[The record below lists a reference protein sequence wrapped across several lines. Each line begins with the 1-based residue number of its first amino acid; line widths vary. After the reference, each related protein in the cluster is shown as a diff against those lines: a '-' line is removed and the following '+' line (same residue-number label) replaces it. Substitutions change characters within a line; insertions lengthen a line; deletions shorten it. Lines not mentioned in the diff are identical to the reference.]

1 MPEVE
6 RHEAVAVLVDF
17 LFIELAVPDVFLRED
32 VVHLGHLGVEVQPFL
47 GVVLHELVALC
58 LLRDNQVSPYFR
70 KLPSLKV
77 LEVAPC
83 QERRV
88 FRHFMVVGLL
98 AEDVL
103 FLQGVALPKRL
114 HDIGKH
120 VLEELVLF
128 RIGA

>member
-1 MPEVE
+1 
-6 RHEAVAVLVDF
+6 
-17 LFIELAVPDVFLRED
+17 
-32 VVHLGHLGVEVQPFL
+32 
-47 GVVLHELVALC
+47 
-58 LLRDNQVSPYFR
+58 
-70 KLPSLKV
+70 
-77 LEVAPC
+77 
-83 QERRV
+83 
-88 FRHFMVVGLL
+88 MVVGLL